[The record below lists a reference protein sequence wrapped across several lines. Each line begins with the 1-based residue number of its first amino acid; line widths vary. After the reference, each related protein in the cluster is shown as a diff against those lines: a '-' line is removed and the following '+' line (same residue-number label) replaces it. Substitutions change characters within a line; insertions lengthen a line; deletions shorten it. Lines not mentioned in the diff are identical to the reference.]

1 MTFAYDGGQRSHS
14 GGGSRRDDKPR
25 DWTPADLAE
34 HAKNTAGNVTRA
46 AHEVTSACTRMQAAT
61 TPAAHV
67 AAKHEATLALESLRT
82 VTAAAAD
89 AIGRATDPAIVAI
102 LERAGAQLEAAERE
116 VAVAAAAPPAD
127 AAGASAPSSGMAS
140 FIAALPPTG
149 GPRPRESQ
157 ALLDN
162 LVASLAPL
170 EFDDIDPL
178 VRELTATEPAT
189 EHGRQAQLLSAGLRQ
204 VLVKTLTSTPFRQK
218 RRLERGHKGAG
229 PQPDTTPLAHSPAT
243 EPKDLPA
250 VEAGAPS
257 QPIDDQ
263 DPVHALANR
272 ARAVL
277 GVEPRLV
284 GGELG
289 RAATEARGALGVAH
303 GDTVAI
309 HPDVD
314 ARTPAGKQVVLHEM
328 IHQAQA
334 QLPSDQDA
342 GRDAAEAEADHLAT
356 AAASGASLQRPSHA
370 ITLATPAADR
380 DSKNKGK
387 SAAPAAP
394 TSPDLAAGVNY
405 EALPGSLSVVVRSS
419 WLATGDLTAR
429 LRTLLMHLRER
440 GILHW
445 ATPAALAAAAQATAA
460 AQPGLAAGSDH
471 ETFTVHFTASIFNF
485 TGLPSGVPVM
495 VTGSAGALTVTATM
509 PGVDV
514 EPGTVTALSLA
525 QLTQLVDAMET
536 FTGLEVR
543 PEARAALAKVR
554 TEGFGGHGVL
564 TFRFAEDALEQ
575 LFGKDAYE
583 DWVGEHT
590 GGKGKD
596 KAKSVAKGL
605 DFAGSVSD
613 LTPLELAFVRAWLKQ
628 HLDVRAGVGG
638 HLDRDVRELITQI
651 EQSPYRDQ
659 IIASLRQG
667 QGGEGVT
674 SVALRHA
681 INAAT
686 FEAEARQH
694 QIALPTDHAKLDPVW
709 AIPVPARIDQRAGQI
724 TANERV
730 PFFLQI
736 DVPPGLMSKEQADAL
751 RFRPFVNS
759 IDWVF
764 EKIEGQRDAAP
775 PPRAIAALMH
785 SLSGGKHTMHQQYT
799 GVAPQPV
806 DVSFYLPPR
815 EQRAVWR
822 VTALVRHSHFEPAA
836 LHTEV
841 EVKSENL
848 LMHELRQEVVNDM
861 GSVTGTDYDFDT
873 GLLNNRLPKPGTDI
887 GTIFRGELPDDWKA
901 TTGEERNAS
910 REAEMKNLQDMIAH
924 LREHNPGGDN
934 AAAIAAAERYLGQL
948 KEADKAIDGEAADGW
963 RAFELKGT
971 LMSDEPGVA
980 DGQLDLYGS
989 ARPRARVKKPRG
1001 NRDSVAEPKAVE
1013 DGVVVQIRDLSR
1025 RFDSDARV
1033 FTGEGGD
1040 FEGALAAAFV
1050 DLCQAYPPGKVF
1062 VLAQSPGD
1070 RGRDQTRQT
1079 VGFELRTGS
1088 RGKEIK
1094 ADVWDPAVNMV
1105 VNAAAMATMIF
1116 VPGSGAVIMPALMVY
1131 NGLGTVDDLHTKW
1144 VEGRLD
1150 ATDLEI
1156 GLAQIG
1162 LDLLPY
1168 LGRAQMIAGSRKAL
1182 YVLRG
1187 LDIAGEA
1194 VVMTAAGLHQAHEL
1208 QVNEVAA
1215 MAGLYEQMV
1224 ELERSSH
1231 PSDPRRAGLRA
1242 QFEARA
1248 KEVRQ
1253 ATVRTFAQMAAQ
1265 RAFFIG
1271 AKHLI
1276 HGVNQLRAPLEAMRQ
1291 TGAIV
1296 EVAGEQLRYD
1306 RTLGR
1311 IVGDP
1316 KLLDEATLTRLLEE
1330 QRLHMSTLALQ
1341 AAEDLGVEAFKTE
1354 VVLGD
1359 EISVA
1364 FEPGRVRLG
1373 YSPSVTPDE
1382 ARAMW
1387 KAQAEAAR
1395 GGGATP
1401 AAGGNAQPDEASARA
1416 RVAKSA
1422 PKDAPEADRATQQDD
1437 VSESAAGAARP
1448 VKGSSGADDSATEA
1462 SNGARPAAES
1472 DAEPS
1477 KGARPAAEADAKSG
1491 RIAEPVPGVF
1501 ENIDPSTDPPG
1512 WRLTDDPIT
1521 SGRDGMNV
1529 LTTHAEANGKRG
1541 YVERAYN
1548 AQTQTFEMRNAFLDD
1563 LPRWIKH
1570 DPAMVGDKGTPT
1582 VAYLTMRQMKLLGV
1596 DYFGLAKVKMSTI
1609 QNIKAII
1616 QLHVSRM
1623 SGVDP
1628 NIAVLETHSVQY
1640 AETALVQAGHRIV
1653 AAEVTGDIWKDR
1665 PIGML
1670 MEHYEAGDPSAVA
1683 RHDKLLADFGAGI
1696 VTRDTPVWMNYDI
1709 ILKTGPF
1716 KGEKKQ

>member
-1 MTFAYDGGQRSHS
+1 VSFAYDGGQRAHS
-14 GGGSRRDDKPR
+14 SGAGSRHDDKPR

-34 HAKNTAGNVTRA
+34 HAKNTAGNVTRSA
-46 AHEVTSACTRMQAAT
+46 NEVTAACARMQAAT
-61 TPAAHV
+61 APAAQA
-67 AAKHEATLALESLRT
+67 AAKQEATLALESLRT
-82 VTAAAAD
+82 AAAAAEA
-89 AIGRATDPAIVAI
+89 AIGQTTDPAVAAV
-102 LERAGAQLEAAERE
+102 LTRAKEQLKAAEQQIAAAE
-116 VAVAAAAPPAD
+116 ASAPAASAEAAAP
-127 AAGASAPSSGMAS
+127 SSPGLAS
-140 FIAALPPTG
+140 FMDALPPEG

-157 ALLDN
+157 ALLDK
-162 LVASLAPL
+162 LVAALAPL

-178 VRELTATEPAT
+178 VRELSATEPTTA
-189 EHGRQAQLLSAGLRQ
+189 HGRRAQLLGAGLRQ
-204 VLVKTLTSTPFRQK
+204 VLVKTLTNTQFRQK
-218 RRLERGHKGAG
+218 RRLERGRK
-229 PQPDTTPLAHSPAT
+229 
-243 EPKDLPA
+243 LPA
-250 VEAGAPS
+250 AAADTSASTPAPVADAENLHGPGS
-257 QPIDDQ
+257 GPPSPGVDAD

-277 GVEPRLV
+277 GIEPRLLS
-284 GGELG
+284 GEAG
-289 RAATEARGALGVAH
+289 REATEARGAHGVAH
-303 GDTVAI
+303 GDMVAI

-314 ARTPAGKQVVLHEM
+314 ATTPAGMQVVLHEM
-328 IHQAQA
+328 VHQAQA
-334 QLPSDQDA
+334 QLPADQDA
-342 GRDAAEAEADHLAT
+342 GRDAAEAEAEQLAT
-356 AAASGASLQRPSHA
+356 AAASGALLQRPSHA

-380 DSKNKGK
+380 DGKGK
-387 SAAPAAP
+387 RNGSSPAGASP
-394 TSPDLAAGVNY
+394 SPDLAPSVNY

-440 GILHW
+440 GVLHW
-445 ATPAALAAAAQATAA
+445 ATPASLAAAAQATAA
-460 AQPGLAAGSDH
+460 AQPGLAAASEH
-471 ETFTVHFTASIFNF
+471 ETFTVHFTSSIFNF
-485 TGLPSGVPVM
+485 TGLPPGVPAM
-495 VTGSAGALTVTATM
+495 VTGYAGALTVTATM
-509 PGVDV
+509 PGLDV

-543 PEARAALAKVR
+543 PEARAGLAKVH

-575 LFGKDAYE
+575 LFGKDAYQ

-605 DFAGSVSD
+605 DFAGSVSG
-613 LTPLELAFVRAWLKQ
+613 LTPFELAFVRAWLKQ
-628 HLDVRAGVGG
+628 HLDVRDGVGG

-659 IIASLRQG
+659 IIATLRQG
-667 QGGEGVT
+667 RGGEGVT

-686 FEAEARQH
+686 FEAEAKQH

-736 DVPPGLMSKEQADAL
+736 DVPPGLMSQEQANAL

-775 PPRAIAALMH
+775 PPRAVAALMH
-785 SLSGGKHTMHQQYT
+785 SVSGGKHTMHQQYT

-841 EVKSENL
+841 EVKSEDL
-848 LMHELRQEVVNDM
+848 LMHELRQDVVNDM
-861 GSVTGTDYDFDT
+861 GAVTGTDYDFDT
-873 GLLNNRLPKPGTDI
+873 GLLNNRMPTPGTDI
-887 GTIFRGELPDDWKA
+887 GTIFRGELPDDWRP

-948 KEADKAIDGEAADGW
+948 KEADQAIDGEAADGW

-971 LMSDEPGVA
+971 LKSDEPGVA

-1013 DGVVVQIRDLSR
+1013 DGVVVHIRDLSR
-1025 RFDSDARV
+1025 RFDSDARM
-1033 FTGEGGD
+1033 FTGEGAD
-1040 FEGALAAAFV
+1040 FESALAAAFV

-1116 VPGSGAVIMPALMVY
+1116 VPGSGTVIMPALMAY
-1131 NGLGTVDDLHTKW
+1131 NAMGTVDDLHTKW
-1144 VEGRLD
+1144 VEGRLH

-1231 PSDPRRAGLRA
+1231 PSDPRLAGLRA

-1248 KEVRQ
+1248 KEVRK
-1253 ATVRTFAQMAAQ
+1253 ATVRAFAQMAAQ

-1271 AKHLI
+1271 AKHII
-1276 HGVNQLRAPLEAMRQ
+1276 HGANQLMGPLETMRQ
-1291 TGAIV
+1291 TGGIV
-1296 EVAGEQLRYD
+1296 EVEGEPLRYD
-1306 RTLGR
+1306 RAKGR

-1330 QRLHMSTLALQ
+1330 QRVHMNTLALQ
-1341 AAEDLGVEAFKTE
+1341 AAADLGVEAFKTE

-1373 YSPSVTPDE
+1373 YSPTVTPDE

-1387 KAQAEAAR
+1387 KGQAEAAR
-1395 GGGATP
+1395 GGGA
-1401 AAGGNAQPDEASARA
+1401 QPDAGVTRPPAEAPPLRVPNKSDGERALEAGPGTPKAATESPRGESRPETSSDAVVDSAAERSPS
-1416 RVAKSA
+1416 KSA
-1422 PKDAPEADRATQQDD
+1422 DAPDAQTATPTSERRQRPSIRSGVAEDPGAMARGTALDARQLALKLRLEVGSDD
-1437 VSESAAGAARP
+1437 LGPGLLKVGKRE
-1448 VKGSSGADDSATEA
+1448 VTATDLA
-1462 SNGARPAAES
+1462 
-1472 DAEPS
+1472 
-1477 KGARPAAEADAKSG
+1477 
-1491 RIAEPVPGVF
+1491 
-1501 ENIDPSTDPPG
+1501 
-1512 WRLTDDPIT
+1512 
-1521 SGRDGMNV
+1521 V
-1529 LTTHAEANGKRG
+1529 LTRDSGHEHAVVILRDNTRVLVDMGSYSG
-1541 YVERAYN
+1541 G
-1548 AQTQTFEMRNAFLDD
+1548 T
-1563 LPRWIKH
+1563 LPEGTKTLLMHSHPH
-1570 DPAMVGDKGTPT
+1570 DWGTG
-1582 VAYLTMRQMKLLGV
+1582 ASKLISSQ
-1596 DYFGLAKVKMSTI
+1596 D
-1609 QNIKAII
+1609 
-1616 QLHVSRM
+1616 
-1623 SGVDP
+1623 
-1628 NIAVLETHSVQY
+1628 
-1640 AETALVQAGHRIV
+1640 VQALLLLNQRYSYM
-1653 AAEVTGDIWKDR
+1653 VTTDGTVYR
-1665 PIGML
+1665 FTL
-1670 MEHYEAGDPSAVA
+1670 
-1683 RHDKLLADFGAGI
+1683 
-1696 VTRDTPVWMNYDI
+1696 DTVPKPQTPNPKPQTPNPKPLDSQN
-1709 ILKTGPF
+1709 LFQTLS
-1716 KGEKKQ
+1716 